1 MRAANVRI
9 ELQLEPDLPLI
20 QADPDQLHQVI
31 VNLLTNARQAMEES
45 AGDAVISIRAQH
57 HGGMIR
63 LAIGDNGKGIPPDM
77 RDRIFDP
84 FFTTKA
90 VGSGTGIGLS
100 FSLGIIQAH
109 GGTLTIADVP
119 VGTTFMINLPVNNAS
134 RAEEAPAPLVA
145 MASKARALV
154 IDDEEDVAETLA
166 DMLIRQGLEVE
177 MAMGGIAGMAALAA
191 GTHFD
196 IVLSD
201 IRMPDCDGPALYSWI
216 AQHRPDLSGRIAF
229 VTGDTF
235 SGSAADFIATVN
247 CHVLEKPFTPAG
259 LRQLVQLVIEQGYTN
274 LHRS

>member
-154 IDDEEDVAETLA
+154 KQVAATLGPERTNSPLGIETVLDTA
-166 DMLIRQGLEVE
+166 LITAPEKR
-177 MAMGGIAGMAALAA
+177 
-191 GTHFD
+191 D
-196 IVLSD
+196 
-201 IRMPDCDGPALYSWI
+201 PALL
-216 AQHRPDLSGRIAF
+216 AKLDVVAGR
-229 VTGDTF
+229 
-235 SGSAADFIATVN
+235 
-247 CHVLEKPFTPAG
+247 VLG
-259 LRQLVQLVIEQGYTN
+259 R
-274 LHRS
+274 